1 LASLM
6 KRWAPAISAD
16 ELGRGQGPV
25 PGLGEQVRRD
35 PGDEV
40 RDLGLERVDG
50 DGQLAQ
56 AAPDARSARETV
68 GRRAWRRDGG
78 IRRVHAEAEP
88 AERLLRL
95 LAPPPRR
102 PGPRR
107 GFAFGELV
115 DRVAGEVDGMSA
127 LKTAVG
133 RRFVMAVYTREARR
147 FKPGLL

>member
-56 AAPDARSARETV
+56 AAPDARSARERLDAALGDVTAAY
-68 GRRAWRRDGG
+68 GACMQRQSRLNGYCDSWRHRRDDPALAGASRSANWSIAWRVKLTGCR
-78 IRRVHAEAEP
+78 H
-88 AERLLRL
+88 
-95 LAPPPRR
+95 
-102 PGPRR
+102 
-107 GFAFGELV
+107 
-115 DRVAGEVDGMSA
+115 
-127 LKTAVG
+127 
-133 RRFVMAVYTREARR
+133 
-147 FKPGLL
+147 